1 MKVLTIAQDI
11 MTSDLITIK
20 EDTHVRDAIKL
31 ILEKRISGLPV
42 VREDMSLAGIVSEKD
57 FLQLAFYDNIDDAK
71 VADFMTRDVV
81 TAGKDTSLLEICE
94 LFMQNNYKRIP
105 VVTDNK
111 LVGIISRKDMLK
123 FVLNS

>member
-1 MKVLTIAQDI
+1 MTIAQDI